1 MFSINCYINIRN
13 LIILDNRI
21 ISIFT
26 GIPITNNASDI
37 SVSFKRNIVYNTSF
51 YNIPDYTI
59 ADDTSDFVS
68 IVVFAVRLSGVAMSD
83 PFSTIQFLISVP
95 TFADEYPAIPPTYP
109 ITEK

>member
-37 SVSFKRNIVYNTSF
+37 SVSFKRDIAYTATF
-51 YNIPDYTI
+51 YNISDYTI
-59 ADDTSDFVS
+59 TDYTSDFVS
-68 IVVFAVRLSGVAMSD
+68 IVV
-83 PFSTIQFLISVP
+83 
-95 TFADEYPAIPPTYP
+95 
-109 ITEK
+109 ITCQIIRSCYE